1 MNRPAVVANVPRR
14 TVLAGGLAIIAA
26 PVLAQK
32 TPAPPARVSWE
43 DALKSIIGP
52 DAKPVDGKVEL
63 TLPEIAESGNTVPFT
78 VNVPSAMTEQDYV
91 KAVHVFATKNPRPDV
106 VSFYFSPLSGKA
118 QALSRMRLAETQQVV
133 AVAELSDGKFYMTR
147 REVKVTIGGC
157 GG

>member
-1 MNRPAVVANVPRR
+1 MNETSASIRLPRR
-14 TVLAGGLAIIAA
+14 SVIVGGLAIAA
-26 PVLAQK
+26 TGALAQQ
-32 TPAPPARVSWE
+32 TPAPPAKINWE

-52 DAKPVDGKVEL
+52 DAKPIDGKVEL

-78 VNVPSAMTEQDYV
+78 VNVQSAMTEQEYV

-118 QALSRMRLAETQQVV
+118 QALSRMRLAETQPVV
-133 AVAELSDGKFYMTR
+133 AVAEMNDGKFYITR

>member
-1 MNRPAVVANVPRR
+1 MSGLTGIARLPRR
-14 TVLAGGLAIIAA
+14 SILVGGAAIVATGA
-26 PVLAQK
+26 LAQQ
-32 TPAPPARVSWE
+32 TPAPQARIGWE

-52 DAKPVDGKVEL
+52 DAKLTEGKIEL

-78 VNVPSAMTEQDYV
+78 INVPSAMTEQEYV

-118 QALSRMRLAETQQVV
+118 QALSRMRLAETQPVV
-133 AVAELSDGKFYMTR
+133 AVAEMSDGKFYVAR

>member
-1 MNRPAVVANVPRR
+1 MNGTVAAKRLPRR
-14 TVLAGGLAIIAA
+14 SVIVGGLAIAA
-26 PVLAQK
+26 TGALAQQ
-32 TPAPPARVSWE
+32 TPTPPAKVSWE

-52 DAKPVDGKVEL
+52 NAKPVDGKVEL

-78 VNVPSAMTEQDYV
+78 VNVQSAMTEQEYV

-118 QALSRMRLAETQQVV
+118 QALSRMRLAETQPVV
-133 AVAELSDGKFYMTR
+133 AVAEMSDGKFYIAR